1 MIFTKLIYLFLSI
14 NSTKNTYYKLI
25 YKKEIKGCVEGNVTE
40 KFAKK
45 FNALPGTCKDFN
57 CTIFNNYDI
66 SGYDTL
72 SPSLEEIKVIMDERA
87 KEMPLMS
94 DWLKVTNENFK

>member
-14 NSTKNTYYKLI
+14 NSTKNTYYKII

-57 CTIFNNYDI
+57 CIIFKGIYKI
-66 SGYDTL
+66 PYCCTVYGY
-72 SPSLEEIKVIMDERA
+72 EC
-87 KEMPLMS
+87 
-94 DWLKVTNENFK
+94 

>member
-1 MIFTKLIYLFLSI
+1 MDVPRVL
-14 NSTKNTYYKLI
+14 
-25 YKKEIKGCVEGNVTE
+25 GNFITHSWISVG
-40 KFAKK
+40 
-45 FNALPGTCKDFN
+45 NGMR
-57 CTIFNNYDI
+57 IFNNYDI

-87 KEMPLMS
+87 KKMPLMS